1 MLIRESRH
9 QNWRRM
15 DRRRAVRILLGI
27 PVRFGLFLFLPA
39 GTLAWP
45 TAWVFVVVSL
55 AEMIVQFAY
64 VWRVNPELLIARS
77 HFHADAKRWDKLL
90 LCGYLPAVLTILLV
104 AGLDAGRFHWSRLP
118 WIVSPVGLLL
128 LLFGLG
134 LITWA
139 EAVNKFFEPMV
150 RIQTERGQRVID
162 SGPYAVVRHPGYLA
176 SAFVSFGT
184 ALSLGSLC
192 ALIPAALAAALLLLR
207 TKWEDVTL
215 QRELA
220 GYQAYVDR
228 VGYRMVPGVW

>member
-64 VWRVNPELLIARS
+64 LWRVNPELLIARS

-176 SAFVSFGT
+176 SRLCLVRHGT
-184 ALSLGSLC
+184 VAGVAVRTDSRSARRGS
-192 ALIPAALAAALLLLR
+192 AAAADEMGRRDVAARIGRLPGLR
-207 TKWEDVTL
+207 
-215 QRELA
+215 
-220 GYQAYVDR
+220 
-228 VGYRMVPGVW
+228 